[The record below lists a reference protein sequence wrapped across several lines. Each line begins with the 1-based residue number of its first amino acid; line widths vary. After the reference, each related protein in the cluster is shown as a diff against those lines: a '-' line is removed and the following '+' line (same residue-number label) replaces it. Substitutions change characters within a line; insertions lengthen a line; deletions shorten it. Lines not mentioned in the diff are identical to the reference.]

1 MLSYLKSIFCFQIKF
16 RYGKRYAKM
25 VFEDEVLSGGGGA
38 LLYEGDN
45 GTIGV
50 DVAGSVSKCEG

>member
-1 MLSYLKSIFCFQIKF
+1 
-16 RYGKRYAKM
+16 M

-50 DVAGSVSKCEG
+50 DVAGGVSKCED